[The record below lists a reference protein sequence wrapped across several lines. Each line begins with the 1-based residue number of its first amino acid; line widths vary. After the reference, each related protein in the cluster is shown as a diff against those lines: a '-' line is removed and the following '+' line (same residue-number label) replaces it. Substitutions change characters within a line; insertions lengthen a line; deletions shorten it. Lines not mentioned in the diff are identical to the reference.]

1 MKQISAVLF
10 VEAQVADVQ
19 QIHHVSALEPHSC
32 QPEERRSSLASR
44 DHINGDGFLL
54 FLFFFL
60 PAKLPKNC
68 KLDVWIV
75 IFFSPENQ

>member
-1 MKQISAVLF
+1 MCSKSIMSLLSSHTA
-10 VEAQVADVQ
+10 AN
-19 QIHHVSALEPHSC
+19 
-32 QPEERRSSLASR
+32 RRKKISSLASR